1 MSTPTLASPGAV
13 APAAGSSAADA
24 YRLTFPRVVRSEWIK
39 FTTLR
44 STWWSIAITAVL
56 TIGIALLI
64 TGAIAGS
71 GGPAGFSAI
80 TAVTSPVQ
88 FTMLLAGILG
98 AIAITGEYGTG
109 MIRSTL
115 AAVPVRG
122 MALLAKAV
130 VVAGAM
136 FIASFVIFLAAALA
150 ITPLL
155 TAEQSFDWGSPRGT
169 WLPLLAASASMA
181 VFALIGLSFGFLLRS
196 GAGAIAVTV
205 GVLFVLPIVASFFV
219 MAGPGWQWI
228 VTAGDYLPM
237 TAANHLI
244 FASTSSGPDAP
255 AALPAALALA
265 GWSVGGLLAAWTVLR
280 TRDA

>member
-1 MSTPTLASPGAV
+1 MSTPTLDALGAGAAV
-13 APAAGSSAADA
+13 VSEPAAQ
-24 YRLTFPRVVRSEWIK
+24 RLTFPHVVRSEWIK

-64 TGAIAGS
+64 AGAMDAPGFTGIN
-71 GGPAGFSAI
+71 
-80 TAVTSPVQ
+80 AVTSPVQ

-98 AIAITGEYGTG
+98 AIAVTGEYGTG

-115 AAVPVRG
+115 TAVPVRG
-122 MALLAKAV
+122 MALAAKAV

-136 FIASFVIFLAAALA
+136 FVASLAIFLVAAVAV
-150 ITPLL
+150 TPLL
-155 TAEQSFDWGSPRGT
+155 SSEQAIDWASLDDT
-169 WLPLLAASASMA
+169 WLPLLAASVSMA
-181 VFALIGLSFGFLLRS
+181 VFALIGLSFGYLLRS

-205 GVLFVLPIVASFFV
+205 GVLFVLPIVVNMFTI
-219 MAGPGWQWI
+219 AGPDWQWI
-228 VTAGDYLPM
+228 VDAGDYLPM

-244 FASTSSGPDAP
+244 FASTSSAP
-255 AALPAALALA
+255 EAPQALPAALALA
-265 GWSVGGLLAAWTVLR
+265 GWSAGGLLAAWAALR